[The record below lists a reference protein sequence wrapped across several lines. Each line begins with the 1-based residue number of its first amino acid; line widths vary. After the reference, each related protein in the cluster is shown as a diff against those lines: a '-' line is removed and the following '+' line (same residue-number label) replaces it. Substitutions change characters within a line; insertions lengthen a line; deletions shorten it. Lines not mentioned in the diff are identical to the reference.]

1 MNDWTKGKQTRVLIL
16 LGLILALA
24 ASFLTLD
31 WTQYAFGIVRI
42 ADPELTYSRLA
53 KTLTSFLIF
62 LLALGVGADGIDAGD
77 PKRLRR
83 AFIAMFAGDFL
94 FLMDEFNPAFDYA
107 AILAFLVGH
116 VLIIIRNGH
125 GLRAYLREGKRRAAD
140 IGTAVA
146 IVALT
151 AALFVAT
158 LLPHLQ
164 GSPMLYV
171 LIVYAVVLDVSLWM
185 GWASL
190 RIGYFPRANALLIAA
205 GATLF
210 FVGDYLVGFN
220 LSLQPSIER
229 ATTIFLTWVF
239 YAPAIAL
246 FALSGYRWNRERKGE
261 TTDKHG

>member
-1 MNDWTKGKQTRVLIL
+1 MNHWTQGKQTRVLIL
-16 LGLILALA
+16 VGLIVTLT
-24 ASFLTLD
+24 ASFLTFD
-31 WTQYAFGIVRI
+31 WTQYAFGIVRVS
-42 ADPELTYSRLA
+42 DPEWLYSRLT
-53 KTLTSFLIF
+53 KTLASFLIF
-62 LLALGVGADGIDAGD
+62 VLALSVGPDGVDAGD

-83 AFIAMFAGDFL
+83 AFVAMFAGDFL
-94 FLMDEFNPAFDYA
+94 FLMNEFNPAFDYA
-107 AILAFLVGH
+107 AILSFLVGH
-116 VLIIIRNGH
+116 VLILIRNGH
-125 GLRAYLREGKRRAAD
+125 GLRAYWQQGKHRAAD

-146 IVALT
+146 IVGLT

-158 LLPHLQ
+158 LLSLLQ

-171 LIVYAVVLDVSLWM
+171 IAAYAVVLDVSLWM

-220 LSLQPSIER
+220 LSLPLSIER
-229 ATTIFLTWVF
+229 ATTIFMTWAF

-246 FALSGYRWNRERKGE
+246 FALSGYRWSSRRADG
-261 TTDKHG
+261 

>member
-1 MNDWTKGKQTRVLIL
+1 MNHWTKGKQTRVLIL
-16 LGLILALA
+16 VGLIVALT

-31 WTQYAFGIVRI
+31 WTQHALGIVRI
-42 ADPELTYSRLA
+42 SDPERLYSRLT
-53 KTLTSFLIF
+53 KTLASFLIF

-83 AFIAMFAGDFL
+83 AFVAMFAGDFL

-107 AILAFLVGH
+107 AILSFLVGH
-116 VLIIIRNGH
+116 VLILIRNGH
-125 GLRAYLREGKRRAAD
+125 GLRAYWREGKHRAAD
-140 IGTAVA
+140 IGTAIA

-151 AALFVAT
+151 AGLFIAT
-158 LLPHLQ
+158 LLSRLQ

-220 LSLQPSIER
+220 LSLPLSIER
-229 ATTIFLTWVF
+229 ATTIFMTWVF

-246 FALSGYRWNRERKGE
+246 FALSGYRWIHRGDR
-261 TTDKHG
+261 

>member
-1 MNDWTKGKQTRVLIL
+1 M
-16 LGLILALA
+16 
-24 ASFLTLD
+24 
-31 WTQYAFGIVRI
+31 
-42 ADPELTYSRLA
+42 P
-53 KTLTSFLIF
+53 
-62 LLALGVGADGIDAGD
+62 
-77 PKRLRR
+77 
-83 AFIAMFAGDFL
+83 
-94 FLMDEFNPAFDYA
+94 
-107 AILAFLVGH
+107 
-116 VLIIIRNGH
+116 
-125 GLRAYLREGKRRAAD
+125 RAAD

-146 IVALT
+146 IVSLT

-158 LLPHLQ
+158 LLSRLQ

-190 RIGYFPRANALLIAA
+190 RIGYFRRANALLIAA

-246 FALSGYRWNRERKGE
+246 FALSGYRWSRERKGE
-261 TTDKHG
+261 NTDKHG